1 MTTDK
6 QTQANRANAQSST
19 GPKTAE
25 GKAVVAMNAIT
36 HGILSTRLLLTDESA
51 DIYGRLRDSLEH
63 SLKPVGMLEL
73 ALVEKIAVALW
84 KQRRMVAAEAA
95 SIELARA
102 KKPDAFLADL
112 SMITGQR
119 STAAEA
125 ALEAERVNTKQAAP
139 WGSELMVRYQ
149 IALDGELYRAAE
161 ALRRQQEFRLKLG
174 IEIEGE
180 VVS

>member
-1 MTTDK
+1 
-6 QTQANRANAQSST
+6 
-19 GPKTAE
+19 
-25 GKAVVAMNAIT
+25 MNAIT
-36 HGILSTRLLLTDESA
+36 HGVLSSRLILADESP
-51 DIYGRLRDSLEH
+51 DIYGRLRDALEH

-119 STAAEA
+119 STATEA
-125 ALEAERVNTKQAAP
+125 ALEAERVKVKQAAP

-149 IALDGELYRAAE
+149 IALDGELYRAME
-161 ALRRQQEFRLKLG
+161 QLRKQQEWRIRSG
-174 IEIEGE
+174 IEIEAELVEG
-180 VVS
+180 